1 MSTSHALSTLGV
13 GELRLISPPVLAPEP
28 GSVPGARI
36 FDNLEGGLAD
46 ADVVMALRIQRERI
60 GNLDGIPGIDEYFAN
75 YGVSHESMK
84 FAKPDAIVMHPG
96 PMNRGIE
103 IEGSLADGPQSVI
116 TRQVTN
122 GVAIRMAVLYLL
134 AGGRPETAE
143 AFCKHN
149 CFGTCPSLS
158 NRVF

>member
-1 MSTSHALSTLGV
+1 
-13 GELRLISPPVLAPEP
+13 
-28 GSVPGARI
+28 
-36 FDNLEGGLAD
+36 
-46 ADVVMALRIQRERI
+46 MALRIQRERI

-122 GVAIRMAVLYLL
+122 GVAIRMAVLD
-134 AGGRPETAE
+134 
-143 AFCKHN
+143 
-149 CFGTCPSLS
+149 
-158 NRVF
+158 RVGNTMAAR